1 MDDERTDSDDE
12 QESSRPGRV
21 RIFGAE
27 VAGRTGEVPAVP
39 GGVEPD
45 QPSWTDPLAAP
56 SAPASEPTA
65 GVGDPSVA
73 DQDRADQDRAGAD
86 HWPEPDLPHWTEAPT
101 GEVPAV
107 LSRDTGD
114 VAGGTDPWASLPG
127 PTWREEGADW
137 TAHEETFEP
146 SMLAH
151 DEGRLGSLGDATS
164 DRQPWAF
171 ELPLSEETPAV
182 GGAEEPPAVRVDD
195 FDTMAVPVVQP
206 SNDPVRPVD
215 DGVPSTVAGS
225 TVFPE
230 TGDPWAPAPA
240 PVPAAAAGLE
250 PGNQQPPVRRRG
262 LGRSNRRRWRPEAA
276 ELEAQQFDDEQF
288 DAPRLDSQRLDAP
301 PLDDGRSTGDAPP
314 ADRTDQDVAAA
325 AAPEEPVEESAP
337 VRPPPAPASLGGT
350 GRPVPKAPSGPRR
363 PPPRQRPGMGL
374 RPPEPPT
381 ETGSGRNLPIAIATG
396 VVIAVIALVFFDL
409 GTVTA
414 AIISTVVVTL
424 AAVEAYAAFRKA
436 GQQPATL
443 LGLVATISLMVA
455 TYNKGEAALPL
466 VLVLLVVFVML
477 WHLAGVER
485 GVEPVRSIAST
496 LLVFC
501 WVGVFGSFATLLLNP
516 NLFPDRHGIAF
527 LLGAVITAVAYD
539 VAALAVGARFGRRPL
554 SSVSPNKT
562 WEGFLGGAVAAIL
575 VAVIVVHFIHPWT
588 LGKAACLGL
597 VVAIVCPIGDLS
609 ESLIKRHLGLKDMG
623 RILPGHGGILD
634 RIDGLLF
641 VLPATYFLVRAFHL
655 G

>member
-1 MDDERTDSDDE
+1 M
-12 QESSRPGRV
+12 
-21 RIFGAE
+21 
-27 VAGRTGEVPAVP
+27 
-39 GGVEPD
+39 
-45 QPSWTDPLAAP
+45 
-56 SAPASEPTA
+56 
-65 GVGDPSVA
+65 
-73 DQDRADQDRAGAD
+73 
-86 HWPEPDLPHWTEAPT
+86 
-101 GEVPAV
+101 

-114 VAGGTDPWASLPG
+114 APGNADPWAALPG

-171 ELPLSEETPAV
+171 ELPLSGETPAV
-182 GGAEEPPAVRVDD
+182 GDPEETPAVRVDD

-215 DGVPSTVAGS
+215 DGAPSTVAGS

-230 TGDPWAPAPA
+230 SGDAWAPAPA
-240 PVPAAAAGLE
+240 PAAATTDE
-250 PGNQQPPVRRRG
+250 PAERAQPPVRRRG
-262 LGRSNRRRWRPEAA
+262 LGRSNRRRWRPDADEIDADPDR
-276 ELEAQQFDDEQF
+276 FDAEQF
-288 DAPRLDSQRLDAP
+288 DAAGSA
-301 PLDDGRSTGDAPP
+301 GDAP
-314 ADRTDQDVAAA
+314 ATGRDTGQDVAAAAAAAAA
-325 AAPEEPVEESAP
+325 AAPEEPLGEAAP

-363 PPPRQRPGMGL
+363 PPPRQRPGIGL

-381 ETGSGRNLPIAIATG
+381 ETRSGRNLPIAIATG
-396 VVIAVIALVFFDL
+396 VVIGIIALVFFDL

-539 VAALAVGARFGRRPL
+539 VAALAVGAWIGSHPL

-562 WEGFLGGAVAAIL
+562 WEGFFGGAVAAVL
-575 VAVIVVHFIHPWT
+575 VAVVIVHFIHPWT
-588 LGKAACLGL
+588 VGKAACLGL
-597 VVAIVCPIGDLS
+597 VVAVVCPIGDLS